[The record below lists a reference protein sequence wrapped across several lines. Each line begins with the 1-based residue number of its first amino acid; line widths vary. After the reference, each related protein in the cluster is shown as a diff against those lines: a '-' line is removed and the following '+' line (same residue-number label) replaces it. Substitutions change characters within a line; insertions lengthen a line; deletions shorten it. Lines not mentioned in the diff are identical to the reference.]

1 MSGFRGVP
9 VGDTVITEGNVMVHS
24 DSVDRHA
31 PVGDASAWV
40 RRHSPLIRPGGA
52 VLDLACGRGRH
63 ARWLA
68 AQGCAVLGVDR
79 DAEALADLAGVPRV
93 QTLCA
98 DLEGEHWPFGGQ
110 EFDAV
115 VVTNYLF
122 RPRRDA
128 LLACVK
134 EGGVL
139 IYETFMLGNERFGRP
154 SNPDFLLRPGELLEW
169 VSGAFTVV
177 AFEQGSVTFPRESVI
192 QRICAVRGRASVAL
206 PAGA

>member
-1 MSGFRGVP
+1 MHIGSGDG
-9 VGDTVITEGNVMVHS
+9 
-24 DSVDRHA
+24 HA
-31 PVGDASAWV
+31 AVSDASAWV

-79 DAEALADLAGVPRV
+79 DTEALADLAGVPRV

-98 DLEGEHWPFGGQ
+98 DLEGEQWPLAGQ
-110 EFDAV
+110 DFDAV

-177 AFEQGSVTFPRESVI
+177 AFEQGSVTFPREAVI
-192 QRICAVRGRASVAL
+192 QRICAIRGLASVAL